1 MVKKSPP
8 PLEREKKKMSK
19 QKRENRNTNLVALTG
34 GAALLAIAVN
44 FAVNAL
50 KKNHKKKDL
59 PGSTV
64 QVNLSPPEILRL
76 ANRIIAKSKEVHDSI
91 ASVPLDKVTYT
102 TAILPLAELEAQ
114 QFPLVQSCVF
124 PKLVSTSEDVR
135 KASAE
140 AERRIDAHGK
150 PEDQPFGFVSVFL
163 FYLLILLT
171 SSLSNQIIPLKL
183 WQVRDFERSGLS
195 LTLTKREELQR
206 LSAQIDELSG
216 RYIRNLNDDSTSLL
230 VSETELVGLPPEF
243 LESLDKAENGKFKVT
258 LRSHH
263 VSPILELC
271 KVQLRHK
278 SAGLLGYSNYADYAV
293 NHRMA
298 NSSSKVF
305 EFLEEL
311 SASLTDLATRE
322 LSMLKDLKKKEEG
335 DFPFGIEDLLYYVK
349 RIEEQQFNL
358 DVGALK
364 QYFPFNL
371 VMSGILKICQD
382 LFGLRF
388 EEIADA
394 EVWHS
399 DVHLYSVYDLSS
411 SELLG
416 YFYLDMFSRENMV
429 TPVLWL
435 FRMVLLS
442 MVHERLQKE
451 VGHTAL
457 LRFSEVDNLFHEFGH
472 VIAFSTLNSLP
483 DHIHKLSHSQVSWNK
498 EGLHKTTAS
507 HLPLQKNERHMDDE
521 AIADDFSFGSFFS
534 RELCLRRVVEFALA
548 LQKAGCFSVVLECVL
563 APVDA
568 AATFALRIPTIG
580 IGVQL
585 RHKSTRLLGYSNY
598 ADYAVNHRMANS
610 FSKVSEF
617 LEELSASLA
626 DLATRELSMLKDLKE
641 GDFPFGIEDLL
652 YYVKRIKEQQFNLDV
667 GALKQYFPFNLVMS
681 GILKTCPDLFGLRF
695 EEIANAEVWHSD
707 VHLYS
712 IYDLSS
718 SELLGYFYLDM
729 FSREGKYGHTCVVAL
744 QNGSFVNGARKAIIP
759 VALLTSHTALSRFSE
774 MVNLFHEFGHVI
786 DLRGV
791 SWAVQAL
798 QQMGK
803 LYKGGSFFSNYH
815 SSSDVFCLQKY
826 ANGKGAFIDLSKWEG
841 GVKKCNIIIPAGNN
855 GSGWMD
861 TPTMLRKVICNEP
874 KRNTIGMDVGVRV
887 TEGVQSKGTKEE
899 AWERKTRVN
908 RGRQFVDLF
917 TKNRTGNLRADME
930 RAVVR
935 VRCDFSSSWAQI
947 EKELSKYLKKSIA
960 FRPSQINRALFWV
973 SNREEANLIGN
984 KGLRFFNK
992 GVAISLEKW
1001 SEVKYVKP
1009 EVIVSYG
1016 GWITVCDLLFTLWNE
1031 KIFHYIGKKC
1041 GGLLEVDRRTVSLEN
1056 LFEVRLKVR
1065 GFDSG
1070 FLPVC
1075 MEIKEGDRSSMVR
1088 LKPLSKSVRHN
1099 GEVWPTIFRQQFSG
1113 ESFVGDEEDERD
1125 G

>member
-1 MVKKSPP
+1 
-8 PLEREKKKMSK
+8 MSK

-50 KKNHKKKDL
+50 KKNRKKKDL

-150 PEDQPFGFVSVFL
+150 PEDQPFGF
-163 FYLLILLT
+163 
-171 SSLSNQIIPLKL
+171 IIPLKL

-411 SELLG
+411 GELLG

-472 VIAFSTLNSLP
+472 VLINGGRT
-483 DHIHKLSHSQVSWNK
+483 QVSWK
-498 EGLHKTTAS
+498 KG
-507 HLPLQKNERHMDDE
+507 RHMDDE

-585 RHKSTRLLGYSNY
+585 HHKSARLLGYSNY

-681 GILKTCPDLFGLRF
+681 GILKICPDLFGLRF

-712 IYDLSS
+712 VYDLSS

-774 MVNLFHEFGHVI
+774 MVNLFHEFGHVV
-786 DLRGV
+786 DERF
-791 SWAVQAL
+791 
-798 QQMGK
+798 
-803 LYKGGSFFSNYH
+803 GGS
-815 SSSDVFCLQKY
+815 KY

-861 TPTMLRKVICNEP
+861 TPTMLCKVICNEP

-899 AWERKTRVN
+899 AWERKTGVN

-1001 SEVKYVKP
+1001 SEVKHVKP
-1009 EVIVSYG
+1009 
-1016 GWITVCDLLFTLWNE
+1016 
-1031 KIFHYIGKKC
+1031 
-1041 GGLLEVDRRTVSLEN
+1041 
-1056 LFEVRLKVR
+1056 
-1065 GFDSG
+1065 
-1070 FLPVC
+1070 
-1075 MEIKEGDRSSMVR
+1075 EIKEGDRSSMV
-1088 LKPLSKSVRHN
+1088 
-1099 GEVWPTIFRQQFSG
+1099 Q
-1113 ESFVGDEEDERD
+1113 
-1125 G
+1125 